1 MDEKRIKE
9 LEMKVFKLQVDN
21 VMNEQELFNALR
33 DLVNHRAK
41 QLVINCCFL
50 AYILYNIFFR

>member
-21 VMNEQELFNALR
+21 VLNEQALFDALR

-41 QLVINCCFL
+41 QLVINYCFL

>member
-21 VMNEQELFNALR
+21 VLNEQALFNALR

>member
-9 LEMKVFKLQVDN
+9 LEMNVLKLQVDN
-21 VMNEQELFNALR
+21 VLNEQALFDALR

>member
-9 LEMKVFKLQVDN
+9 LEMKVLKLQVDN
-21 VMNEQELFNALR
+21 VLNEQALFDALR

>member
-9 LEMKVFKLQVDN
+9 LEMKVLKLQVDN
-21 VMNEQELFNALR
+21 VLNEQALFNALR

-50 AYILYNIFFR
+50 AYIIYNIFFK

>member
-9 LEMKVFKLQVDN
+9 LEMKVLKLQVDN
-21 VMNEQELFNALR
+21 VLNKQALFDALR

>member
-1 MDEKRIKE
+1 MDERRIKE
-9 LEMKVFKLQVDN
+9 LEMKVLKLQVDN
-21 VMNEQELFNALR
+21 VLNEQALFNALR

>member
-21 VMNEQELFNALR
+21 VLNEQALFDALR

>member
-21 VMNEQELFNALR
+21 VMNEQALFNALR

>member
-9 LEMKVFKLQVDN
+9 LEEKVLQLKIDSILYDEAVGKAFRGMIN
-21 VMNEQELFNALR
+21 YR
-33 DLVNHRAK
+33 IR

>member
-21 VMNEQELFNALR
+21 VMNEQALFNVLR

-41 QLVINCCFL
+41 QLVINCCVL